1 MNNRLKLLRKKL
13 DLTQTEFAK
22 TLGISQNFLS
32 AIEHGESKI
41 STELCL
47 SLSKINVNLNWLIA
61 GEGQMFRTASQN
73 DTLINEIISI
83 LKTLP
88 QDRQEFVL
96 KVAQDQKNLSD
107 LLEKCRLDCSLER
120 RNVGW
125 IAKLRVAKSEAQK

>member
-107 LLEKCRLDCSLER
+107 LLEKCRLDC
-120 RNVGW
+120 
-125 IAKLRVAKSEAQK
+125 QKM